1 MTRRRHDPRWLV
13 AHAAVSVALLVAA
26 VVAALTLQVPAPA
39 GPDTL
44 RLVGSAGQAA
54 AAAGSYRMEM
64 EFSVRGAGPELAGT
78 GTADL
83 LASGAG
89 AGEVSLPGGVTL
101 RFRST
106 QDHAWMQLPEG
117 SAQRL
122 AGKEWVGF
130 PVPAGQPALTQNP
143 MDFLQVLSGGRE
155 VQDLGEDEVRGVA
168 TRHYQVELDVEELV
182 RLAQEQSGGA
192 LAGGLPAG
200 LEIDGQA
207 EVWLDDAALP
217 RRMEVE
223 VETSGITFE
232 FSFELFDYGVDID
245 ISAPPAEDVIEVD
258 SQQAAMQFFTD
269 P

>member
-13 AHAAVSVALLVAA
+13 AHAAVSVTLLVAA
-26 VVAALTLQVPAPA
+26 VVAALTLHVPTAA

-64 EFSVRGAGPELAGT
+64 EFSVKGAGPELEGT

-89 AGEVSLPGGVTL
+89 AGEVTLPGGVTL

-106 QDHAWMQLPEG
+106 QEHAWMQLPAG

-130 PVPAGQPALTQNP
+130 PVPAGQPALTQDP
-143 MDFLQVLSGGRE
+143 MDFLEVLSGGQE
-155 VQDLGEDEVRGVA
+155 VKDLGADEVRGVA
-168 TRHYQVELDVEELV
+168 TRHFQVELDVEELV

-192 LAGGLPAG
+192 LAAGLPPG

-223 VETSGITFE
+223 VETSGITSE
-232 FSFELFDYGVDID
+232 FSFELFDYGVDIEV
-245 ISAPPAEDVIEVD
+245 SPPPAAKVIEVE
-258 SQQAAMQFFTD
+258 SQQAAMQFFTN